1 MFFRREKPTIPSFG
15 DRIRTLNEAGFQTL
29 VQPNGRTRVVRGLCA
44 AEIRDDAGTPL
55 VEATGILVREE
66 IGALVDLGYQKI
78 FQTPSGARLPARAAH
93 LKALHAF
100 DEDLRELL
108 GLKSLYN
115 ESLGT
120 TNQAHLYDRVEGRDH
135 QKQPPPWRR

>member
-1 MFFRREKPTIPSFG
+1 MFFRRDKPAIVTFD
-15 DRIRTLNEAGFQTL
+15 DRLRMLNEAGFQTR
-29 VQPNGRTRVVRGLCA
+29 VQPGGRTRVVRGQCA
-44 AEIRDDAGTPL
+44 AEIEDNAGSPE
-55 VEATGILVREE
+55 VAATGLLMKDE

-78 FQTPSGARLPARAAH
+78 FQTPSGKRMPARAAH

-100 DEDLRELL
+100 DQDLRELL

-135 QKQPPPWRR
+135 QHS

>member
-1 MFFRREKPTIPSFG
+1 MFFRREKPTVVTFG
-15 DRIRTLNEAGFQTL
+15 DRIRTLNEAGLQTL
-29 VQPNGRTRVVRGLCA
+29 VQPSGSTRVARGPCA
-44 AEIRDDAGTPL
+44 AEIRDHAGEPEVL
-55 VEATGILVREE
+55 AIGILVKDE
-66 IGALVDLGYQKI
+66 IGGLVDLGYQKI
-78 FQTPSGARLPARAAH
+78 FQTPSGKRMPARAAH
-93 LKALHAF
+93 LKELHAF

-135 QKQPPPWRR
+135 HQPPPPWRR